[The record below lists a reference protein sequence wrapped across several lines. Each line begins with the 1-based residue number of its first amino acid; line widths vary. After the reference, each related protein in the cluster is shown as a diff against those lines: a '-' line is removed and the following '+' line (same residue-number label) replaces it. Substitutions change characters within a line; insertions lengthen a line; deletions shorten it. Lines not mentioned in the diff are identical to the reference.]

1 MGQYRPEPLF
11 QDIESMNRPNRAW
24 KIAAVAIF
32 PVVVALLAAAYLDDP
47 YQYLNYLREDSLIEW
62 LSFAFLALSG
72 LIALDIGIQIL
83 RRDRQFQWFF
93 FAFGFFCLLMAF
105 EEISWGQRL
114 FSLTPPEYF
123 LGNSDQQEINVH
135 NVLQQKLDFKTKDL
149 AALVLSVYGI
159 LLPLLAINRHID
171 TLLKRF
177 RLLIP
182 PLYLIP
188 GFLIASL
195 LMFDVP
201 TGFEEE
207 IGEFLFGLC
216 FLLFMMDELMAR
228 GVGVIP
234 KNVVQPDIGVRSR
247 VVALDRLAILALTLV
262 AFGLHIWQ
270 LDGKGLWLPEAIH
283 AAAAHASPREIVQQA
298 WLSGAVERT
307 AWLLILGVWQPLVGS
322 SEFALRF
329 LSVLATTAAV
339 PLFWQTLRA
348 VLPNQIALRLFA
360 ALLLTLAPALHFYAQ
375 DISIYGFLALS
386 ATLSLYLTVTL
397 CIRPSYLR
405 LFLWMAVA
413 WIFTFSHPLAIT
425 LVIIEA
431 VPLAVLLLSNG
442 QQRIS
447 RIHTGIILIL
457 ALIPGIAWV
466 FASPGT
472 ESALATAT
480 TILDPDDWSRS
491 IRMEQLWKDLTFGN
505 ALWLSYRSRLAVVI
519 VPIFIC
525 GAIVLLL
532 WRRIFTNDEPQI
544 NPAVLAWLLL
554 ASVLGPLLIALFALP
569 ALPTAATLLA
579 LPALLAVCAIG
590 AVYLVRAV
598 PLVGATVMLLAAGLA
613 VTGLVTYN
621 SGVAKSGYLESAM
634 LVNEKQQAD
643 DGVLLAAPSQHFLAD
658 YYFET
663 NNVQAL
669 PEMELSPYWPQQM
682 SPLVPHEVD
691 GEIQEAL
698 RDHPALWL
706 TLYEENSVDPGRF
719 LPAYLTAVAYR
730 DNCVEWDD
738 VELCRFISPP
748 LLETQ
753 DLGLGR
759 YLFAGELGLQKA
771 MLAAEDESILGVPM
785 LLAQLDWEAATQISA
800 DYKVSLRLV
809 NGNGE
814 VVAQR
819 DDFPIGPLLPP
830 TVWGGGDRK
839 SGYMALP
846 LPQALPAGR
855 YAVQLALYNP
865 ADMQVAQYQTSA
877 GKERSDPLTLATVDV
892 DDTGS
897 AITPP

>member
-1 MGQYRPEPLF
+1 
-11 QDIESMNRPNRAW
+11 MNRPSRAW
-24 KIAAVAIF
+24 KIIAVAIF
-32 PVVVALLAAAYLDDP
+32 PVVVALLAAVYLDDP
-47 YQYLNYLREDSLIEW
+47 YQYLNYVREDSLVEW
-62 LSFAFLALSG
+62 LSFACLMLSG

-83 RRDRQFQWFF
+83 RRERQFQWFF
-93 FAFGFFCLLMAF
+93 FAFGLFCLLMAF

-114 FSLTPPEYF
+114 FSLTSPEYF

-135 NVLQQKLDFKTKDL
+135 NVLQQKFDFKTKDL

-159 LLPLLAINRHID
+159 LLPLLALNRHVAA
-171 TLLKRF
+171 LLQRF

-216 FLLFMMDELMAR
+216 FLLFMMHELMIR
-228 GVGVIP
+228 GLGVP
-234 KNVVQPDIGVRSR
+234 LKTAGYPDAGGHSR
-247 VVALDRLAILALTLV
+247 AVALDRFAILTLSLM

-283 AAAAHASPREIVQQA
+283 AAAAQASPGEILQQG
-298 WLSGAVERT
+298 WISGAVERT
-307 AWLLILGVWQPLVGS
+307 GWLLMLGVWQPLVGS

-339 PLFWQTLRA
+339 PLLWQTLRA
-348 VLPNQIALRLFA
+348 VLPNQITLRLFA

-375 DISIYGFLALS
+375 DVSIYGFLVFL
-386 ATLSLYLTVTL
+386 ATLSLYLTVTVSMK
-397 CIRPSYLR
+397 PSYLR

-413 WIFTFSHPLAIT
+413 WIFTLSHPFATT
-425 LVIIEA
+425 LVTIEA
-431 VPLAVLLLSNG
+431 VALAVLLFSNG
-442 QQRIS
+442 QQQIPRVQ
-447 RIHTGIILIL
+447 TGIILIL
-457 ALIPGIAWV
+457 ALVPGLAWA

-472 ESALATAT
+472 ESAVAKAT

-491 IRMEQLWKDLTFGN
+491 IRMEQLWKDLSFGN
-505 ALWLSYRSRLAVVI
+505 ALWLSYRSRLAVVML
-519 VPIFIC
+519 PIFIC
-525 GAIVLLL
+525 GAVVLLL
-532 WRRIFTNDEPQI
+532 WRRIFTNDAPKVSH
-544 NPAVLAWLLL
+544 AVLAWLLL
-554 ASVLGPLLIALFALP
+554 ASVLGPLLVALFVLP
-569 ALPTAATLLA
+569 ALPTAATLFT
-579 LPALLAVCAIG
+579 LPALLAVCAMG

-598 PLVGATVMLLAAGLA
+598 PLVGGAVMLLTVGLA

-621 SGVAKSGYLESAM
+621 SDIAKSGYQELTM
-634 LVNEKQQAD
+634 LVNDEQQAD

-663 NNVQAL
+663 ENIQAV
-669 PEMELSPYWPQQM
+669 PKMELSPFWPQQM

-691 GEIQEAL
+691 GEIQEEL

-706 TLYEENSVDPGRF
+706 ALYDENSVDPGRF

-730 DNCVEWDD
+730 DDCVEWDD
-738 VELCRFISPP
+738 VELCRFVSPP

-753 DLGLGR
+753 DLGLDK

-771 MLAAEDESILGVPM
+771 MLAADDDSILGVPM
-785 LLAQLDWEAATQISA
+785 LLAQLDWEAVTQPSA

-846 LPQALPAGR
+846 LPENLADGQ
-855 YAVQLALYNP
+855 YEVQLALYNP
-865 ADMQVAQYQTSA
+865 ADMQIAQYQTPA
-877 GKERSDPLTLATVDV
+877 DKERSDPLTLATVDI
-892 DDTGS
+892 DDTTIVIN
-897 AITPP
+897 AP